1 MTICLLSKH
10 SSLEVLKIKVTV
22 SEMQVVIC
30 THFLPTAKFVNVLKL
45 LRRKARLTK
54 NMLGSFRIE
63 QI

>member
-45 LRRKARLTK
+45 VRRIARLTK
-54 NMLGSFRIE
+54 KHVRKFSH
-63 QI
+63 